1 MVNDVLILE
10 CHIDGSSMV
19 DVKCKGCNKLLAK
32 VDNLQG
38 AIKCSRCYMIFEYNV
53 KTNELFVTNE
63 FDMKNVSVI
72 MQPESSKRP

>member
-1 MVNDVLILE
+1 
-10 CHIDGSSMV
+10 MV

-38 AIKCSRCYMIFEYNV
+38 AIKCPRCYMIFEYNV

-63 FDMKNVSVI
+63 FDMKNVSAI
-72 MQPESSKRP
+72 MPPESSKRP